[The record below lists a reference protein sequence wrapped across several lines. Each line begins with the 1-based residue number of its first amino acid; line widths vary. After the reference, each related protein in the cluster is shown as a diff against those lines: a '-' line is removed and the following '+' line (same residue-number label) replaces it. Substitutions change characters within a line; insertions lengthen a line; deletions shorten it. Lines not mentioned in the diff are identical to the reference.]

1 MTAPRGKGLE
11 LSGLGKA
18 YGPVAAVAGV
28 SLAIAPGEFV
38 ALLGPSGSGKTTT
51 LLMIAGFV
59 PPDTGRVRLDGV
71 DITALPPHRRNLGM
85 VYQSYALF
93 PHLTVARNVAFPL
106 EMRRTARTEIRRRV
120 AHALDLVQ
128 LGELGDR
135 YPRQL
140 SGGQQQR
147 VALARALVFEP
158 PVLLMDEPLGALDRQ
173 LRGEMQQEI
182 KTIQRHL
189 AITTVY
195 VTHDQ
200 EEALSLADRVVVMRG
215 GRIEQAAPPTELYD
229 RPASAFVAEF
239 LGAANLLRGRVAAAG
254 AATIVETSGGLRFS
268 VAGAPARPL
277 GALVTAVLRP
287 ERMALAATGDG
298 VAARVLD
305 ASFGGGVWR
314 YRVTLASGETLLATQ
329 GNLGAAPFEV
339 GTTVVVGWRA
349 EDVWL
354 IAGDA

>member
-1 MTAPRGKGLE
+1 MSDPRGKGLA
-11 LSGLGKA
+11 LRGLGKA
-18 YGPVAAVAGV
+18 YGPIDAVAGV
-28 SLAIAPGEFV
+28 SLDITPGEFV

-59 PPDTGRVRLDGV
+59 LPDAGRVLLDGR
-71 DITALPPHRRNLGM
+71 DITTLPPHRRNLGM

-106 EMRRTARTEIRRRV
+106 EVRRVPRADIRRRV
-120 AHALDLVQ
+120 ERALEHVQ
-128 LGELGDR
+128 LGGLDGR

-182 KTIQRHL
+182 KTIQRRFG
-189 AITTVY
+189 ITTVY

-200 EEALSLADRVVVMRG
+200 EEALSMADRVVVMRG
-215 GRIEQAAPPTELYD
+215 GRIEQAAAPTELYD

-239 LGAANLLRGRVAAAG
+239 LGAANLLRGRVAVAG
-254 AATIVETSGGLRFS
+254 PPSIVETDGGLRFPTARAPAP
-268 VAGAPARPL
+268 AGAS
-277 GALVTAVLRP
+277 VTAVLRP
-287 ERMALAATGDG
+287 ERITVTTAGDG
-298 VAARVLD
+298 VAGRVVD
-305 ASFGGGVWR
+305 AAFGGGVWR
-314 YRVTLASGETLLATQ
+314 YRVALTSGETVLATQ
-329 GNLGAAPFEV
+329 SNLGAAPFAP
-339 GTTVVVGWRA
+339 GGAVVVGWRA
-349 EDVWL
+349 DDVWL
-354 IAGDA
+354 IADGA